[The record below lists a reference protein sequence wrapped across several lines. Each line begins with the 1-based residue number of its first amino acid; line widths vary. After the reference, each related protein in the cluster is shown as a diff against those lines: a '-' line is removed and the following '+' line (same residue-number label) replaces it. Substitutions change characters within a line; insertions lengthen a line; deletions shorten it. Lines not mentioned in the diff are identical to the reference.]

1 VVEKL
6 KVLLNKVKQPI
17 VHVLQVAKRVLNF
30 VLDEIIHLCNFLKAY
45 FL

>member
-1 VVEKL
+1 MVEKL
-6 KVLLNKVKQPI
+6 KAILNKVKQPI
-17 VHVLQVAKRVLNF
+17 VHVLQVAKRVINF